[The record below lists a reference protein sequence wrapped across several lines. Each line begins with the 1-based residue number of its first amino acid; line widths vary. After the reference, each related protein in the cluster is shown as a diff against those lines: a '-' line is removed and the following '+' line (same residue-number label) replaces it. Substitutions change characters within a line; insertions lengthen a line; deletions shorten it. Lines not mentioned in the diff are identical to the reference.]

1 MPEPGRFLGIQDPE
15 KPTTDHISARI
26 PRPLHEAHP
35 YAISRLSKRRSLPL
49 ELKIAM
55 LEPIPNDKYDRSR
68 IRLSNLKILAGHGR
82 VEAAKVVGMT
92 TVPTIRLSDM
102 SEAERKAY
110 VIADNAIALKA
121 GWDREILAIEMQEL
135 IDVGFEVELTGFE
148 TAAVSTNTSCN
159 ARPDHTGQHVISHL
173 PCELTQLYTYIEPE

>member
-1 MPEPGRFLGIQDPE
+1 MRNLSIEQTPILALKAQDRNARTHTKRQIRQIANCIERFGF
-15 KPTTDHISARI
+15 TN
-26 PRPLHEAHP
+26 
-35 YAISRLSKRRSLPL
+35 
-49 ELKIAM
+49 
-55 LEPIPNDKYDRSR
+55 PILIDD
-68 IRLSNLKILAGHGR
+68 NLQILAGHGR
-82 VEAAKVVGMT
+82 VKAAKVVGMT

-110 VIADNAIALKA
+110 VIADNAITLKA

-159 ARPDHTGQHVISHL
+159 ARPDHTLGHSRRFRRDSATTGL
-173 PCELTQLYTYIEPE
+173 P